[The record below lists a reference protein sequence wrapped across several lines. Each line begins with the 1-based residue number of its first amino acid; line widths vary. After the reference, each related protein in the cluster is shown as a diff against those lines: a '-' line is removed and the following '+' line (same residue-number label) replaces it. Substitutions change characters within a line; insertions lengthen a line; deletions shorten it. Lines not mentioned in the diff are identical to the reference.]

1 MPPVDKGTLYSM
13 IGYLKGTAV
22 GARIVNVNGV
32 GYLVHVPFT
41 LTVGQEV
48 ELFVS
53 TQVREDAITLYGFLT
68 EADKA
73 IFDELLKVSGV
84 GPQSALNLIRQLTG
98 PGLVNAVVGKSTK
111 TLTSVKGVGA
121 KVAMKIITLY
131 KAPTGLTIPKETQ
144 DIVEA
149 LVILGWERPVAM
161 DAAEQALADAPH
173 GKEEDLVAAAIK
185 LAQGTK
191 K

>member
-1 MPPVDKGTLYSM
+1 M

-22 GARIVNVNGV
+22 GARIVNINGV

-98 PGLVNAVVGKSTK
+98 PGLVNAVVSKSTK